1 MTQNLDPD
9 IKEERRNAARRVL
22 TRGRSLGVREKSDL
36 LHELAA
42 AALLA
47 VFAACVGA
55 AVAWTLPYLPLCF
68 GGGGRPG
75 LGGSNPLRDA
85 AKEYALAETTAAM
98 KARTLIGAAVAGG
111 VTLLSLVAAV
121 LVRARRNPPG

>member
-1 MTQNLDPD
+1 MRKPDPD
-9 IKEERRNAARRVL
+9 TTEARREAARRVL
-22 TRGRSLGVREKSDL
+22 TGSGSSNAREKSDL
-36 LHELAA
+36 LHEFAA

-55 AVAWTLPYLPLCF
+55 AVAWALPYLPLCF
-68 GGGGRPG
+68 GGGGRAG

-111 VTLLSLVAAV
+111 VTLLGLVVAV
-121 LVRARRNPPG
+121 LVRARRDSSG